1 MKRVLIR
8 AVAALYKYY
17 NVREDS
23 RTAYRSAIIVFSGGP
38 TLNIR
43 ILCEFFG
50 LMSFSDW
57 SKTTDGRLHF
67 YGLMFI
73 SIVAVSFAFSR
84 FITYEAVI
92 SEVVSMKR
100 PKLAFW
106 LTVGYLLFSVFGP
119 LLFISRGK
127 ALSGD

>member
-38 TLNIR
+38 TLNLGT
-43 ILCEFFG
+43 LCEWFG
-50 LMSFSDW
+50 VTSFTEW
-57 SKTTDGRLHF
+57 RTETDGRLHI
-67 YGLMFI
+67 YGLLFI

-106 LTVGYLLFSVFGP
+106 VTVAYLLFSVFGP
-119 LLFISRGK
+119 LLFVVARRSMT
-127 ALSGD
+127 GD